1 MTDGFEDTDLMLK
14 QSLSSFAFYWLVFY
28 DLDGHLLV
36 GEFVDSHIHFTE
48 AALTDLVRPVEQ
60 VMLNF
65 LYHIIQGFLLCGS
78 GFLLLIHLDEL

>member
-1 MTDGFEDTDLMLK
+1 MLK

-36 GEFVDSHIHFTE
+36 GEFVDSHVHFTE

-65 LYHIIQGFLLCGS
+65 LYHVLQRFFVDHFW
-78 GFLLLIHLDEL
+78 FLLLIHLDEL